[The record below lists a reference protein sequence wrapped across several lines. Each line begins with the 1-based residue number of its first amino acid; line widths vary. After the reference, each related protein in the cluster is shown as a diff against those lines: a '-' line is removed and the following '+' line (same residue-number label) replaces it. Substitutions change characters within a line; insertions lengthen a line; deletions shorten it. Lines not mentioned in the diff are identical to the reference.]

1 MSTIPYRNLFAGGA
15 GIFGAI
21 GDGFQP
27 GNSLEVSGNGSA
39 VRIEVSNVDAVP
51 LHVERARAGTNLWSP
66 LDQES
71 TEEGVFEAIWA
82 IGFLYRIRQMSASP
96 NGVIVFVVNNTQLQ
110 INNGSVGG
118 FVPQENS
125 PATLA
130 QLQLLTEEIETIK
143 SQQPQ
148 IPDAISSFIENL
160 NGAIT

>member
-1 MSTIPYRNLFAGGA
+1 M
-15 GIFGAI
+15 
-21 GDGFQP
+21 
-27 GNSLEVSGNGSA
+27 SGNGSA

-71 TEEGVFEAIWA
+71 TEEGVFDAIWA
-82 IGFLYRIRQMSASP
+82 IGFLYRIRQMSTSP
-96 NGVIVFVVNNTQLQ
+96 NGVVVFVVNNTQLQ

-130 QLQLLTEEIETIK
+130 QLQLLTEEVEIIK

-148 IPDAISSFIENL
+148 IPDTISSFIENL
-160 NGAIT
+160 NGAIS